1 MRTNQRKSAL
11 GLVSFVSS
19 IGLFYVGIRSLDS
32 PYICILL
39 FVASLITLV
48 ASFIFIGS
56 LRCQH
61 CGKKLEIEPFPSYN
75 PLPKFFLWTGAEARC
90 GHCHEK
96 V

>member
-1 MRTNQRKSAL
+1 MLNIQIVKLR
-11 GLVSFVSS
+11 
-19 IGLFYVGIRSLDS
+19 
-32 PYICILL
+32 
-39 FVASLITLV
+39 
-48 ASFIFIGS
+48 GS

-75 PLPKFFLWTGAEARC
+75 PLPKFFLWASAEARR